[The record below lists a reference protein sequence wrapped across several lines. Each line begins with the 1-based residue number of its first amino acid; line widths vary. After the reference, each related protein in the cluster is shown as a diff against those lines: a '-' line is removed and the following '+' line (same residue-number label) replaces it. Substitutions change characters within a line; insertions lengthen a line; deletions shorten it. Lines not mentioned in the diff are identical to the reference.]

1 MGLASRGLRD
11 MDGGG
16 PERIEDA
23 TELAKVRRQA
33 RLVYLKGGLA
43 ALALTGLALL
53 APALPS

>member
-11 MDGGG
+11 MDGG